1 MNLFLTAFVSSLLMK
16 VPSSILAMS
25 NITTN
30 STMDP
35 PLHDSMLN
43 ETWMNKTMKNDSFV
57 NLTEREMLANHGM
70 LFALFLFGF
79 ALFCYIFVSVVFV
92 LVQALLCIIAKMCDA
107 CAECWPSMQTWF
119 DQNRT
124 QSASSSFHS
133 FQPRPKHSF
142 DDHDC
147 R

>member
-1 MNLFLTAFVSSLLMK
+1 MK
-16 VPSSILAMS
+16 LPPSILAT
-25 NITTN
+25 IN
-30 STMDP
+30 STMEP

-43 ETWMNKTMKNDSFV
+43 ETWMSKPMKNDSFV
-57 NLTEREMLANHGM
+57 NPTEREMLANHGM
-70 LFALFLFGF
+70 LFVLFLFGF

-92 LVQALLCIIAKMCDA
+92 LVQAAICFIAKMCDA

-119 DQNRT
+119 EQHRPN
-124 QSASSSFHS
+124 SSSSFDS
-133 FQPRPKHSF
+133 FQARAKHSY